1 MLSLLFVHRLV
12 CNLQVSGE
20 QAVFVE
26 VLFAD
31 IFRDISDVEAD
42 TDVNFV
48 VLVLG
53 LYFRCD
59 VIADVSD
66 EVLGTDDVV
75 VFRENNELV
84 AACSCAD
91 LVVT

>member
-1 MLSLLFVHRLV
+1 MLSLLFVHRLI
-12 CNLQVSGE
+12 CDLQISGE

-26 VLFAD
+26 VFFAD
-31 IFRDISDVEAD
+31 IFRYVGNMEAD
-42 TDVNFV
+42 ADVNFV

-66 EVLGTDDVV
+66 EVLGTDDVI

-84 AACSCAD
+84 AACSCAN